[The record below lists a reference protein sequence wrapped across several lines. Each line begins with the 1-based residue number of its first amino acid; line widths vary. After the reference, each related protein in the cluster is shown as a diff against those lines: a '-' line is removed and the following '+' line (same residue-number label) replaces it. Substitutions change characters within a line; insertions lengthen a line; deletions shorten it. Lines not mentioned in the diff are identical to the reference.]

1 MPRAIAYAL
10 LLVLGPL
17 QIGVAVTLV
26 HPALDRPECWWVTI
40 LTAVAMFE
48 AARRNLK
55 RRPEAP
61 PWVWLRLWV
70 IRLWLTPLI
79 LLLAAHLLVTAIFF
93 RPELGQLLRA
103 LRPEQAPKAVILG
116 VPPPRTVPR
125 DPLPALR
132 ALIEL
137 IACLLTAAGRF
148 ALRVACAAPPWLL
161 TVAAGVG
168 CWTWRKR

>member
-17 QIGVAVTLV
+17 QIGVAATLV
-26 HPALDRPECWWVTI
+26 LPALDRPGCWWIT
-40 LTAVAMFE
+40 LLAAVSMFE
-48 AARRNLK
+48 AARRCLK
-55 RRPEAP
+55 RRPEAR

-79 LLLAAHLLVTAIFF
+79 LLLAAHLLVTAVFF

-103 LRPEQAPKAVILG
+103 LRPEPAPKAVLLD
-116 VPPPRTVPR
+116 VPR
-125 DPLPALR
+125 PQAVLQDPVPALR
-132 ALIEL
+132 ALG
-137 IACLLTAAGRF
+137 ALLASLLQATAIFIVRIVF
-148 ALRVACAAPPWLL
+148 ATPPWLL

-168 CWTWRKR
+168 CWTWRRR